1 MAKKLIPFKHVDV
14 GFEISELTG
23 CLKTISQLD
32 AQANTLISVFNHAEV
47 PHNELQN
54 RAEGLLSDVESI
66 QNAEPAI
73 QEVLHWLESIKT
85 AREAINKA
93 EMFFNAYGDRST
105 LEVSDEELAEIFN

>member
-1 MAKKLIPFKHVDV
+1 
-14 GFEISELTG
+14 
-23 CLKTISQLD
+23 
-32 AQANTLISVFNHAEV
+32 V

-66 QNAEPAI
+66 QNTEPAI

-93 EMFFNAYGDRST
+93 ELYLNAYGDRST